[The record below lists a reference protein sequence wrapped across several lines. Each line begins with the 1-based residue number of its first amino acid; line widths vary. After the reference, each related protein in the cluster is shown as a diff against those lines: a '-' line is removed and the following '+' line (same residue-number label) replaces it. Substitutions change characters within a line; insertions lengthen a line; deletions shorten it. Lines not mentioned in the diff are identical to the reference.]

1 MGKYQLSL
9 HWKFFLVIALV
20 VFPTLAIIFKV
31 ADIQYEK
38 QVMDQVRDQAR
49 TLAMQVIMTRQWVAD
64 CGGVMV
70 LSESKGAKG
79 TNYFYDDRME
89 TSRGVY
95 QRFTPSMV
103 TKKLSQ
109 YSFNQNLYRF
119 RLASLN
125 PLNPENSPDVFE
137 KNALGRFENEGLIEI
152 SRIDAQG
159 NSEYFQYTVPLYME
173 KACLDCHKRHDLTK
187 KVGGGLSVFLPIDE
201 IKSSLGRDHLK
212 LAAPGIILIL
222 LTIFTL
228 LFLLRRVVVTPLKK
242 LESMAAEISEGKLE
256 ARVDLSTGDELEK
269 LGHTFNFMAERLSEG
284 RDFLEER
291 IKQATHE
298 LTEANRELQTLDKM
312 KSDFLAIISH
322 ELRTPL
328 TAIRGGADYL
338 NRTIKESK
346 NRSYLA
352 IIDKNLT
359 RLIRLVSEL
368 FDFTRIEAHKLEWS
382 FERVN
387 LSSLVQ
393 EVIEIISPLATER
406 NITIKSKY
414 PIDIYADMD
423 LERIEQVLVN
433 LIENGMKFSGEG
445 TELQVTVED
454 DPDTVLVSVKDHGM
468 GISKENLEKIFEK
481 FTTLPSS
488 DGTEKTE
495 RTGLG
500 LAISKGIIEAH
511 GGKIWVESEEGK
523 GSTFFF
529 KFPKYHS

>member
-1 MGKYQLSL
+1 MRTYQLSL
-9 HWKFFLVIALV
+9 QWKFFLVIALV

-38 QVMDQVRDQAR
+38 QAMDQVRDQAR
-49 TLAMQVIMTRQWVAD
+49 TLAMQVIMTRQWIAD

-70 LSESKGAKG
+70 LSESNGAKG
-79 TNYFYDDRME
+79 TNYFYDDSME
-89 TSRGVY
+89 TPRGVY
-95 QRFTPSMV
+95 QKFTPSMV

-109 YSFNQNLYRF
+109 YSSNQNLYRF
-119 RLASLN
+119 RLAGLN
-125 PLNPENSPDVFE
+125 PLNLENSPDDFE
-137 KNALGRFENEGLIEI
+137 KNALSRFENEGLIED
-152 SRIDAQG
+152 SRVGAQG

-173 KACLDCHKRHDLTK
+173 KACLDCHRKHDLTK

-201 IKSSLGRDHLK
+201 IKASLGRDHLK
-212 LAAPGIILIL
+212 LAAPGIVLIL
-222 LTIFTL
+222 LTIFIL
-228 LFLLRRVVVTPLKK
+228 LFLLRRVVIAPLKK
-242 LESMAAEISEGKLE
+242 LESMAGEISEGKFE
-256 ARVDLSTGDELEK
+256 TRVDLSTGDELEK

-284 RDFLEER
+284 RDLLEEKIR
-291 IKQATHE
+291 HATYE

-312 KSDFLAIISH
+312 KSDFLATISH

-368 FDFTRIEAHKLEWS
+368 FDFTRIEAHKVDWS
-382 FERVN
+382 FEREN
-387 LSSLVQ
+387 LSGLIQ
-393 EVIEIISPLATER
+393 EVIEITSPLVMEK
-406 NITIKSKY
+406 NISIKYKH
-414 PIDIYADMD
+414 PGDIYADMD

-433 LIENGMKFSGEG
+433 LIENGMKFSAQG
-445 TELQVTVED
+445 TEILINVED
-454 DPDTVLVSVKDHGM
+454 GTDTILVAVKDQGM
-468 GISKENLEKIFEK
+468 GISKEHLEIIFEK
-481 FTTLPSS
+481 FRTLPSS
-488 DGTEKTE
+488 EGSDKTE

-511 GGKIWVESEEGK
+511 GGKIWAESEKGE

-529 KFPKYHS
+529 TLPKKHS